1 MIRLNMAGYKV
12 NEVRN
17 FCYLFSMVAIFVL
30 LCIPAYSQDV
40 GNPSA
45 APTQQAAQSNPPAA
59 PTQQAAQSSNTMD
72 TPTFLLVVGSIA
84 GAGVAAARVY
94 IKNREKKIKD

>member
-1 MIRLNMAGYKV
+1 VCCLTGEQFITIANDWLRERMTWA
-12 NEVRN
+12 
-17 FCYLFSMVAIFVL
+17 
-30 LCIPAYSQDV
+30 
-40 GNPSA
+40 SA
-45 APTQQAAQSNPPAA
+45 HDFRRAAQSNPPAA

-94 IKNREKKIKD
+94 IKNREKKIKN